1 MQRLNLLVAIV
12 IVLALGSVLAFAYM
26 ELKQRNEPKLKVATT
41 TSLYDTG
48 LLDFIGSYYENKY
61 DTKLIFNPLG
71 TGQAIAY
78 ARMGEADV
86 LLVHSPSQELSF
98 MKDNFGVAR
107 KIIAYNFFAIIG
119 PPGDPDNIDG
129 LTPLDTLK
137 KIVELGRAGKASW
150 VSRGDN
156 SGTYTKENSL
166 WTKDNFD
173 ISELRTET
181 DWYIEAGAGM
191 GQTLLVTNQ
200 RRAYTLTDM
209 GTYLKYETEG
219 AIDLTV
225 YDNQGKDLLNVYSVY
240 AVNPAKVAGVNF
252 DNAVA
257 FIKFLVSDEGQ
268 GIIGNFG
275 ISQVGQ
281 QLFYPA
287 VKLLEENSDPQM
299 AGLIRQYA
307 FFDNYECPPA
317 YRGGQDELY
326 Q

>member
-1 MQRLNLLVAIV
+1 MKRLILLVAV
-12 IVLALGSVLAFAYM
+12 VVVLALGSVLAFAYM
-26 ELKQRNEPKLKVATT
+26 ELEQRNEPKLKVATT

-48 LLDFIGSYYENKY
+48 LLDFVGSYYENKY
-61 DTKLIFNPLG
+61 DTKLLFNPVG

-78 ARMGEADV
+78 AEMGEADV

-98 MKDNFGVAR
+98 MKDNFGVCR

-119 PPGDPDNIDG
+119 PPDDPDNIEG
-129 LTPLDTLK
+129 LTPLDALK
-137 KIVELGRAGKASW
+137 RIENAGRAGKARW
-150 VSRGDN
+150 VSRADN

-166 WTKDNFD
+166 WTKAGLN
-173 ISELRTET
+173 ISQLRTEN
-181 DWYIEAGAGM
+181 WYIETGLGM
-191 GQTLLVTNQ
+191 GQTLLAANEKG
-200 RRAYTLTDM
+200 AYTLTDM
-209 GTYLKYETEG
+209 GTYLKYETQG
-219 AIDLTV
+219 AIDLAV
-225 YDNQGKDLLNVYSVY
+225 FYNQGKDLLNVYSVY
-240 AVNPAKVAGVNF
+240 AVNPAKVSGVNF

-257 FIKFLVSDEGQ
+257 FIKFLISDEGQ

-275 ISQVGQ
+275 VSQVGQ

-299 AGLIRQYA
+299 AALIRQYA

-317 YRGGQDELY
+317 YRAGQEELY

>member
-1 MQRLNLLVAIV
+1 MKRLTLLVAVIV
-12 IVLALGSVLAFAYM
+12 VLALGSVLAFGYID
-26 ELKQRNEPKLKVATT
+26 LRQRNEPKLKVATT

-61 DTKLIFNPLG
+61 DTKLLFNPVG

-98 MKDNFGVAR
+98 MKDNFGVCR

-119 PPGDPDNIDG
+119 PPGDPDNITG
-129 LTPLDTLK
+129 LTPLNALK
-137 KIVELGRAGKASW
+137 KIVESGRAGKASW

-166 WTKDNFD
+166 WTKDNFN
-173 ISELRTET
+173 ISQLRTEN
-181 DWYIEAGAGM
+181 WYTEAGAGM
-191 GQTLLVTNQ
+191 GQTLLIANQ

-209 GTYLKYETEG
+209 GTYLKYVTQN
-219 AIDLTV
+219 AIDLAV
-225 YDNQGKDLLNVYSVY
+225 FDNQGKDLLNVYSVY
-240 AVNPAKVAGVNF
+240 AVNPAKVTGVNF

-257 FIKFLVSDEGQ
+257 LIKFLVSDEGQ

-287 VKLLEENSDPQM
+287 VNLLKENSDPQM
-299 AGLIRQYA
+299 AGMIRQYA

-317 YRGGQDELY
+317 YRAGQDELY